1 MRVSFSGF
9 EKQLSIERGKAT
21 VLEVEDRT
29 LFARLCQSLH
39 SELGESALEPYVVWE
54 DDGEKVRPGKVFVC
68 AFNLFDLPWDEKA
81 LFKSVIERVEDVFVE
96 DDGVRQGIEEAARL
110 LSERLKGL
118 GLAFQSDYVFD
129 TEWNLKDHLRA
140 FDFAIDI
147 DSGDAPFDNLI
158 KFLKLAE
165 DALFDGV
172 LCFANLKTFLSE
184 NELET
189 VYEQVF
195 FSNLRVLLLESACD
209 PQEREHEEKMRIDQA
224 FLQI

>member
-9 EKQLSIERGKAT
+9 EKQLSIERGKVT
-21 VLEVEDRT
+21 VLEVMDRT

-39 SELGESALEPYVVWE
+39 SELGESALEPYAVWD

-81 LFKSVIERVEDVFVE
+81 LFKAVVERVEDLFVE
-96 DDGVRQGIEEAARL
+96 DDVARQGIEEAARL

-129 TEWNLKDHLRA
+129 TEWNIKDHLRA

-147 DSGDAPFDNLI
+147 DSGDTPFDNLM

-172 LCFANLKTFLSE
+172 LCFVNLKTFLSE
-184 NELET
+184 CELEA

-195 FSNLRVLLLESACD
+195 FSKLRVLLLENVCD
-209 PQEREHEEKMRIDQA
+209 QKEHEHEEKMLIDQA
-224 FLQI
+224 FIQI